1 MRQWMI
7 MGGSLDES
15 ALKFIED
22 VPVPKPGPGEILVR
36 IHATSL
42 NYRDHLVLN
51 GSYYGVLDHSI
62 VPLSDAAGVVEAVGP
77 NVTKFKAGDRVASQ
91 YYQNWPDGPFIG
103 EDKVGPPIGGPH
115 QRGMLA
121 EFGVLTEAGAMPIPD
136 SLTFQQAAA
145 LPCAGSTAWNA
156 LFADAP
162 VVAGQNVLVL
172 GTGGVSML
180 ALQMAKAVGARVIA
194 TSSRADKMT
203 RAKALGADAT
213 INYLNHPDWSK
224 QVLEITGGEGCHKIV
239 EVGGDGTLGQSLASV
254 AYGGEIALVG
264 FMAHAD
270 TVPSAFNALYK
281 AARMR
286 GIALGNAKMFGEMTA
301 LFDRA
306 GVAPVIGKVFEF
318 KEAVEAYRHKRSTDM
333 FGKVVISV
341 L

>member
-7 MGGSLDES
+7 TRGALDES
-15 ALKFIED
+15 ALRLVGD
-22 VPVPKPGPGEILVR
+22 VPVPKPGPGEILLR

-51 GSYYGVLDHSI
+51 GSYYGVLDHDI
-62 VPLSDAAGVVEAVGP
+62 VPLSDAAGVVAAIGP
-77 NVTKFKAGDRVASQ
+77 NVEKFKAGDRVASQ
-91 YYQNWPDGPFIG
+91 YYQNWPDGPFTG

-121 EFGVLTEAGAMPIPD
+121 EYGVLTESGAMPIPD
-136 SLTFQQAAA
+136 SLSFQQAAA
-145 LPCAGSTAWNA
+145 LPCAGNTAWNA
-156 LFADAP
+156 LFAAAP
-162 VVAGQNVLVL
+162 VTAGQNVLVL

-194 TSSRADKMT
+194 TSSRADKME
-203 RAKALGADAT
+203 RARKLGADTT
-213 INYLNHPDWSK
+213 INYVEHPEWSK
-224 QVLEITGGEGCHKIV
+224 QVLESTDGEGCHKVV
-239 EVGGDGTLGQSLASV
+239 EIGGDGTLGQSLASI

-270 TVPSAFNALYK
+270 TAPSAFNALYK
-281 AARMR
+281 AARLR
-286 GIALGNAKMFGEMTA
+286 GVALGNAKMFAQMTA

-306 GVAPVIGKVFEF
+306 GVAPVVGRVFEF
-318 KEAVEAYRHKRSTDM
+318 EDAVEAYRHKRSADM